1 MTKDPHQIAAVIF
14 KLWIFVLYIFN
25 ERIKDV
31 QLLTLDFCLQY
42 LMKYSKLFSF
52 NNSKAGWKGVT
63 LQDEVRFFKSQGVW
77 NVLKLKIL
85 I

>member
-1 MTKDPHQIAAVIF
+1 MKLMTKDPHQIAAVIF

-42 LMKYSKLFSF
+42 F
-52 NNSKAGWKGVT
+52 
-63 LQDEVRFFKSQGVW
+63 Q
-77 NVLKLKIL
+77 
-85 I
+85 